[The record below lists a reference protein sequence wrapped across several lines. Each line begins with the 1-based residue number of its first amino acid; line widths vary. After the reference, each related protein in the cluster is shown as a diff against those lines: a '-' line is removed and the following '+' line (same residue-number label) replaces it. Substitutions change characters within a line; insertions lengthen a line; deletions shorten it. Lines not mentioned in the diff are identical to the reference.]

1 MNSLQRRLRNE
12 EYRQAA
18 LQLCSGLKARVVHK
32 VQNNCDSYTLA
43 ITKNG
48 KPFKDFT
55 IGATLDWMS
64 GNFSISG
71 RVIYGWDRGSR
82 TKRREHDCWKTHAYH
97 IADIVNHYSKEAAR
111 AATLF
116 ASVTSSS

>member
-18 LQLCSGLKARVVHK
+18 LELCAGLKAKVVRK
-32 VQNNCDSYTLA
+32 RKGNLATFTLV

-55 IGATLDWMS
+55 IGASLDWMS

-71 RVIYGWDRGSR
+71 RVIYGWDRGRR
-82 TKRREHDCWKTHAYH
+82 TKRREHDCWQTHAYH
-97 IADIVNHYSKEAAR
+97 IADIVNHFSKETAR